1 MLTEDKRLQLDTI
14 VSQMVSNQE
23 DNNTIQFV
31 VNDFKN
37 KYSVEEPKETFLEK
51 TARRLDLFFGG
62 GKVGEAIGAKI
73 AKVTARPEEKEFV
86 APPPPSGEIVGSA
99 LQSAALFTPVGTIAK
114 GITGG
119 VRALSLAKGASAL
132 GKIGSGL
139 LAGEIFDVALNLQ
152 QGKTGREALTPG
164 LATLI
169 GGGIPAVGVAKNV
182 LVRFGEN
189 QAPRIINSLIKPL
202 AKDFS
207 YGKNPGRAVAEEGIV
222 ANNFDDLV
230 DKIRTTRQKIGQA
243 IGNLSNKLSEQ
254 PLLPIQSA
262 LNPLD
267 EAIKTATKQNNPTL
281 ANRVNNV
288 KRAITN
294 VLEPEFDE
302 AGNLG
307 IKSVGKRDLDN
318 MTFGQVR
325 NLLTEIG
332 DMTQFTGNIS
342 DDKLVNSALKRVYGG
357 IKDISLKYADAV
369 NPSIGQEFRKL
380 TEKYAD
386 LHSAEIATKYRDK
399 IAERQNLIGMSPTI
413 AGIGS
418 ALITAV
424 ATGGATIPTAL
435 VGLSG
440 VVIDKLATTPAFKT
454 RLAYMLSKKSI
465 QETNFLFRKVPALS
479 KFFST
484 KDGIFPGDIILGEK
498 GEVVARD
505 IAQFIEKP
513 KIGLAIQD
521 ISQTLRGTKGMTAED
536 IMKTYP
542 DIKLT
547 RDVPATDIYG
557 NKVKI
562 PEGEA
567 LTPYELKGNKILL
580 QDGETYVVS
589 KNQFENI
596 KGQSISKEAKPFAPE
611 LAGTEETILGEI
623 TKEQRLKQLTNLGR
637 QATSQELAEA
647 SKIGTG
653 QWKKPPPNTKYQNY
667 QLPGGKNYKEIL
679 IKAPMEAKAKVPVP
693 EGQYI
698 VKYNPIEGDYSAI
711 GSNGKELAR
720 SRYIDFKIKGLKEA
734 DKATHIAVKDT
745 GGFKSSHWDEPNVI
759 SHLRMNERTYQGKK
773 VAFMEE
779 LQSDWAR
786 EGRNKG
792 FATEI
797 TKESAQKEGFKVY
810 KAKSSTGEEA
820 YFIDNKTDEFFYRK
834 GFPNA
839 GFDTEVQ
846 AWDSVLK
853 KLKETSGAVPN
864 NPLLKNWQEP
874 TVKRALQEAVN
885 TKADYFS
892 WISGEQ
898 TSARYNLETQV
909 ESVEWFK
916 PRETG
921 KRAIK
926 IIPKGEKGVINMD
939 INKNGEIVASHN
951 VGWKGKKLDEV
962 LGKGLADKIM
972 EKESGTL
979 SGEGLK
985 FGGEWANNLYDKQ
998 VADIV
1003 HNVTGAK
1010 VEKLDMGLPAGS
1022 GRTFKK
1028 WEQSNGN
1035 ALHSDAIRVGK
1046 RIKDAGDGKDY
1057 VIAKVEGN
1065 KMGVVRMSDTLTTE
1079 EVGARARQG
1088 YKKIV
1093 SEKYFE
1099 KDLYYHPNLI
1109 ETFDISIKK
1118 SPYQLGIRLTE
1129 EVKNKIL
1136 GKSPVFK
1143 KTSGVMF
1150 RKNE

>member
-1 MLTEDKRLQLDTI
+1 M
-14 VSQMVSNQE
+14 
-23 DNNTIQFV
+23 
-31 VNDFKN
+31 
-37 KYSVEEPKETFLEK
+37 
-51 TARRLDLFFGG
+51 
-62 GKVGEAIGAKI
+62 
-73 AKVTARPEEKEFV
+73 
-86 APPPPSGEIVGSA
+86 
-99 LQSAALFTPVGTIAK
+99 
-114 GITGG
+114 
-119 VRALSLAKGASAL
+119 
-132 GKIGSGL
+132 
-139 LAGEIFDVALNLQ
+139 
-152 QGKTGREALTPG
+152 
-164 LATLI
+164 
-169 GGGIPAVGVAKNV
+169 
-182 LVRFGEN
+182 
-189 QAPRIINSLIKPL
+189 
-202 AKDFS
+202 
-207 YGKNPGRAVAEEGIV
+207 
-222 ANNFDDLV
+222 
-230 DKIRTTRQKIGQA
+230 
-243 IGNLSNKLSEQ
+243 
-254 PLLPIQSA
+254 
-262 LNPLD
+262 
-267 EAIKTATKQNNPTL
+267 
-281 ANRVNNV
+281 
-288 KRAITN
+288 
-294 VLEPEFDE
+294 
-302 AGNLG
+302 
-307 IKSVGKRDLDN
+307 
-318 MTFGQVR
+318 
-325 NLLTEIG
+325 
-332 DMTQFTGNIS
+332 
-342 DDKLVNSALKRVYGG
+342 
-357 IKDISLKYADAV
+357 
-369 NPSIGQEFRKL
+369 
-380 TEKYAD
+380 
-386 LHSAEIATKYRDK
+386 
-399 IAERQNLIGMSPTI
+399 
-413 AGIGS
+413 
-418 ALITAV
+418 
-424 ATGGATIPTAL
+424 
-435 VGLSG
+435 
-440 VVIDKLATTPAFKT
+440 
-454 RLAYMLSKKSI
+454 
-465 QETNFLFRKVPALS
+465 
-479 KFFST
+479 
-484 KDGIFPGDIILGEK
+484 
-498 GEVVARD
+498 
-505 IAQFIEKP
+505 
-513 KIGLAIQD
+513 
-521 ISQTLRGTKGMTAED
+521 
-536 IMKTYP
+536 
-542 DIKLT
+542 
-547 RDVPATDIYG
+547 
-557 NKVKI
+557 
-562 PEGEA
+562 
-567 LTPYELKGNKILL
+567 

-898 TSARYNLETQV
+898 TSARYNLATQV